1 MPADRFLT
9 FSFAILACIPIF
21 WLGVLAQ
28 YVLGLKLKI
37 FPISGVGNGEILYFV
52 LPALAIALISSSYLF
67 RVARESFNIEFG
79 KTYVEAAF
87 AKGYSYFEVIFLQ
100 IFRNAL
106 IPVATLIGMDL
117 GLLLG
122 GAVITETVFNLPG
135 IGRVAYQAA
144 LHRDLPLILGTTIV
158 ITVVF
163 VLINFCIDIFTFWL
177 NPKTRE
183 NYEKIR

>member
-1 MPADRFLT
+1 M
-9 FSFAILACIPIF
+9 ILC
-21 WLGVLAQ
+21 Q
-28 YVLGLKLKI
+28 C
-37 FPISGVGNGEILYFV
+37 
-52 LPALAIALISSSYLF
+52 LI
-67 RVARESFNIEFG
+67 
-79 KTYVEAAF
+79 
-87 AKGYSYFEVIFLQ
+87 IFLQ
-100 IFRNAL
+100 LFRNAL

-117 GLLLG
+117 GMLLG

-135 IGRVAYQAA
+135 IGRVAYQAT